1 MEIIPA
7 ILTNDVRVL
16 EEQIN
21 EACRY
26 TVKAGQVPVTRVHI
40 DIIDGEFVEGR
51 TIEVE
56 ALADL
61 EVDVLY
67 DAHLMVK
74 EPTVWIEK
82 CVRSLVDRIT
92 GQVELMRD
100 QFEFVT
106 KIQELGH
113 EAGLALD
120 LETGLEALDK
130 DVLSYVDVV
139 LIMGHKAGHQ
149 GGILEQSALQK
160 VKDLQALR
168 DEIGGRFKIC
178 VDGGVNKM
186 NIKQLEELGVEEVA
200 VGSAIKEVLNV

>member
-16 EEQIN
+16 EEQI
-21 EACRY
+21 
-26 TVKAGQVPVTRVHI
+26 KAVEDKVSRVHI

-61 EVDVLY
+61 EVDVLF

-74 EPTVWIEK
+74 EPILWVEK
-82 CVRSLVDRIT
+82 CIRSLCDRIT
-92 GQVELMRD
+92 GQVEQMSD

-120 LETGLEALDK
+120 LETGLEELDK

-139 LIMGHKAGHQ
+139 LVMGHKAGHQ
-149 GGILEQSALQK
+149 GGDLEQSALQK

-186 NIKQLEELGVEEVA
+186 NIQVLKDVDIEEVA
-200 VGSAIKEVLNV
+200 VGSAVKEVLNV